1 MSAALA
7 AEGGGRWRIDGELDF
22 ASTAALYRRTDEL
35 LRSDATLDLGGV
47 EHANSA
53 GVALLLE
60 WRRQAARRSVSLA
73 FEDVPES
80 VLRVARLSNVADL
93 VLGGETAAETRPS

>member
-1 MSAALA
+1 MSATLA
-7 AEGGGRWRIDGELDF
+7 TAGDGRWHIDGELDF
-22 ASTAALYRRTDEL
+22 TSTAALYRRTDDL
-35 LRSDATLDLGGV
+35 LATDATLNLGGV
-47 EHANSA
+47 ERANSA

-60 WRRQAARRSVSLA
+60 WRRQAAHRSVSLA

-93 VLGGETAAETRPS
+93 VANGET